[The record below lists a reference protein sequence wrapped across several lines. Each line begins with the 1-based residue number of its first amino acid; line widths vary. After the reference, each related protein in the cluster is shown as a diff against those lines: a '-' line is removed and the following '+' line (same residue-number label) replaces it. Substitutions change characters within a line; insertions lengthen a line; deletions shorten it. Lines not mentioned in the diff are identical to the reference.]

1 MRERD
6 ERFEKLAMRT
16 VESLTL
22 SRFMTIVDNQ
32 VVIVQGSLNNRYT
45 FNFNAHSFIPQRRIL
60 INGLMG
66 AIEGDLISGQIKL
79 LTMSGVNDVDV
90 NMRGVVKDTDIRADG
105 DSNLVSALLFKMLE
119 SVDGSRRNAALN
131 DDTGTSINFLWSF
144 FLVSFVYL
152 FIHLSIHLFTHPSMK
167 LCLVEME
174 SIIQ

>member
-1 MRERD
+1 
-6 ERFEKLAMRT
+6 
-16 VESLTL
+16 
-22 SRFMTIVDNQ
+22 
-32 VVIVQGSLNNRYT
+32 
-45 FNFNAHSFIPQRRIL
+45 
-60 INGLMG
+60 MG